1 MVGKYNK
8 KGGSKASDNVMATN
22 PKLCDDPVS
31 PVIEGP
37 KMDFKVE
44 DLTLYKT
51 TGGGIKRNLKKK
63 SNKKNLKNK
72 KRNYK
77 KGKKSKNSK
86 KSQKRRYNKRGGS
99 KAYNN
104 VSGLRGQPCNQT
116 NYVNYPTMR
125 SSDLRGYA
133 TTGGGLTQD
142 AGIYNNCRP
151 QNFVGG
157 GSSDWVGTL
166 YSRGPVNN
174 PTMDQ
179 VQFRMFNQN
188 SPYITNEQLFNAHP
202 NMNGGYK
209 KKNKK
214 GKKSKSKNKKNTKN
228 TKNLKQRGSGSS
240 DWRSTLYSR
249 GPINNPNM
257 DPQQFR
263 MFSQHGQY
271 IPNDSLRTASF
282 MQ

>member
-1 MVGKYNK
+1 
-8 KGGSKASDNVMATN
+8 MATN
-22 PKLCDDPVS
+22 PKLCDDATS

-51 TGGGIKRNLKKK
+51 TGGGKKRNLKRK

-72 KRNYK
+72 RINN
-77 KGKKSKNSK
+77 KKSKKSK
-86 KSQKRRYNKRGGS
+86 KSQKKRYNKRGGS

-104 VSGLRGQPCNQT
+104 VSGLMGQPCDQN
-116 NYVNYPTMR
+116 NYVNFPTMR

-133 TTGGGLTQD
+133 TTGGGLSQD
-142 AGIYNNCRP
+142 AGVYNNCRP

-157 GSSDWVGTL
+157 GSSDWIGTL

-188 SPYITNEQLFNAHP
+188 SPYITNEQLFKAHP
-202 NMNGGYK
+202 NMNGGYNK

-214 GKKSKSKNKKNTKN
+214 GKKSKRQYNK
-228 TKNLKQRGSGSS
+228 QIGSGSS

-263 MFSQHGQY
+263 MFSQYGQY